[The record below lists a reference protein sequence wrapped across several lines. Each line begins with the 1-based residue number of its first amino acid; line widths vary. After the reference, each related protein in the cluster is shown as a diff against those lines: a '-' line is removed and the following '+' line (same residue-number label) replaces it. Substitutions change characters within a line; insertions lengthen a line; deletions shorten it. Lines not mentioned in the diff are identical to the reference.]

1 MFCPEC
7 RREYKEGF
15 YTCRDC
21 GVSLVAELR
30 LEPAPECFEFEKI
43 LVFLGPSDV
52 TMIRSLL
59 DSEGITYYIKGE
71 SPDSDDTALMV
82 RKDQADEA
90 RQILEGLKLSKPPT
104 RGR

>member
-21 GVSLVAELR
+21 GVSLVAKLPP
-30 LEPAPECFEFEKI
+30 EPALESLEFEKV

-52 TMIRSLL
+52 AMIKSLL
-59 DSEGITYYIKGE
+59 DSEGIAYYIKGE

-82 RKDQADEA
+82 RKDQVDEA
-90 RQILEGLKLSKPPT
+90 RQILDGLKLSEPLT
-104 RGR
+104 SR

>member
-1 MFCPEC
+1 
-7 RREYKEGF
+7 
-15 YTCRDC
+15 
-21 GVSLVAELR
+21 LELP
-30 LEPAPECFEFEKI
+30 LEPAPECFKFEKI
-43 LVFLGPSDV
+43 LALLGPSDV

-104 RGR
+104 RRR